1 MRGESGP
8 GGHGQRLDARVHG
21 RVQGVGFRVFVLRA
35 ARELGLHGWVANE
48 PGRQVRVVAEGPP
61 DLLAKLVLALR
72 AGPPAA
78 IVERVE
84 EAWSPATGDLAAF
97 EIRSG
102 WHGGD

>member
-1 MRGESGP
+1 MPERSAR
-8 GGHGQRLDARVHG
+8 GQRLDARVHG
-21 RVQGVGFRVFVLRA
+21 RVQGVGFRVFVLRV
-35 ARELGLHGWVANE
+35 ARALGLRGWVANE

-61 DLLAKLVLALR
+61 DRLAELVLALH

-78 IVERVE
+78 LVERVD
-84 EAWSPATGDLAAF
+84 EAWTPAADDLPAF